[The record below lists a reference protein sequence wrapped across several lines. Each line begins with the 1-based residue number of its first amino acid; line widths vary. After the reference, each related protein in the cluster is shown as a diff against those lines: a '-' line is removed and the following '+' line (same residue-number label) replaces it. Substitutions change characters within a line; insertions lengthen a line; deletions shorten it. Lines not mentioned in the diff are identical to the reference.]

1 MLRVEPEILTNY
13 VAKGLVSLAFS
24 PATDFGKPS
33 QLATQAAECAGKQNP
48 MAFWKMHDLLFQQQD
63 QLWNADSD
71 VMVQFAKG
79 LGLDTEALDS
89 CLGDPDIVA
98 KITRRVEERNALG
111 IRTRPSFSV
120 NGKIIQGSLPYPTF
134 AKILDEA
141 LKR

>member
-33 QLATQAAECAGKQNP
+33 QLTTQTAECAGKQSP
-48 MAFWKMHDLLFQQQD
+48 LAFWKMHDLLFQQQD
-63 QLWNADSD
+63 QLWAADSD
-71 VMVQFAKG
+71 LMVQFAKG

-89 CLGDPDIVA
+89 CLSDPDIVA
-98 KITRRVEERNALG
+98 RITRRVEERNALG
-111 IRTRPSFSV
+111 IRSRPSFSV
-120 NGKIIQGSLPYPTF
+120 NGKIIQGSLPYPAF

-141 LKR
+141 LKK